1 MLNKNVRRFKTKWRN
16 GTVVHRS
23 LCSSSSGDMFEL
35 AVATGQGSLEGL
47 ELSLSFERQVIFKE
61 VLVR

>member
-1 MLNKNVRRFKTKWRN
+1 
-16 GTVVHRS
+16 
-23 LCSSSSGDMFEL
+23 MFEL